1 MTLNVSPEENEMVEA
16 SFTRAGEKFTEATG
30 ERGFKLGLKGFEVG
44 DGEQPPVFVRVE
56 LGLEILTILR
66 GVLIDELHTHN
77 TDPRF
82 TPHITLFG
90 GCSLDPVK
98 RKELFKT
105 ADQLPT
111 QPISVRS
118 MSLCQRQSQQS
129 GSEQV
134 TQRVIQY
141 QF

>member
-1 MTLNVSPEENEMVEA
+1 MGLN
-16 SFTRAGEKFTEATG
+16 
-30 ERGFKLGLKGFEVG
+30 GFEVG
-44 DGEQPPVFVRVE
+44 YGEQPPVFVKVE
-56 LGLEILTILR
+56 LGLEILNILR

-77 TDPRF
+77 TDARF
-82 TPHITLFG
+82 TPHVTIFG

-111 QPISVRS
+111 QPISVRN
-118 MSLCQRQSQQS
+118 MCLCQRQQS